1 MKDRELKE
9 KLQQLH
15 IPKYDEHKLEK
26 VISEAK
32 NIDFF
37 SENQRMTNTEF
48 FFNQVGFISK
58 KVWGLKIIF
67 SLFILYLFIVED
79 ININNWMWTL
89 LAIAGPILCLFNAK
103 EICNVFQAGM
113 FEIQIAAK
121 HSFSKV
127 LINRLI
133 VFGIFN
139 LFFLICSATLL
150 SIVKETVIWQIIL
163 YGTVPYVIMCFGC
176 MYILNK
182 CHEENILLYST
193 TWGIC
198 LSSGIVILKISG
210 VELFATCYFAIW
222 LVFGLIA
229 VSGVGVEVKQLLKK
243 AGGNLNEISNGTF
256 I

>member
-127 LINRLI
+127 LMIRLI
-133 VFGIFN
+133 VFGIFD

-176 MYILNK
+176 MYI
-182 CHEENILLYST
+182 
-193 TWGIC
+193 
-198 LSSGIVILKISG
+198 
-210 VELFATCYFAIW
+210 
-222 LVFGLIA
+222 
-229 VSGVGVEVKQLLKK
+229 
-243 AGGNLNEISNGTF
+243 
-256 I
+256 

>member
-1 MKDRELKE
+1 MKDRELKG

-15 IPKYDEHKLEK
+15 IPKYDQHKLEE
-26 VISEAK
+26 VISEVK

-37 SENQRMTNTEF
+37 PENQRMTNTEF

-67 SLFILYLFIVED
+67 SLFILYLFIAED

-113 FEIQIAAK
+113 LEIQIAAK

-127 LINRLI
+127 LMIRLI
-133 VFGIFN
+133 AFGIFD

-198 LSSGIVILKISG
+198 LSSSIVILKISG

-222 LVFGLIA
+222 LVFGVIA
-229 VSGVGVEVKQLLKK
+229 VSSVGVEIKQLLKK
-243 AGGNLNEISNGTF
+243 TGGNLNEISNGTF

>member
-1 MKDRELKE
+1 MKDRELKG

-15 IPKYDEHKLEK
+15 IPKYDEHKLEE
-26 VISEAK
+26 VISEVK

-37 SENQRMTNTEF
+37 PENQRMTNTEF

-67 SLFILYLFIVED
+67 SLFILYLFIAED

-103 EICNVFQAGM
+103 EICNVFQPGM
-113 FEIQIAAK
+113 FEIQMATK

-127 LINRLI
+127 LMIRLI
-133 VFGIFN
+133 VFGIFD
-139 LFFLICSATLL
+139 LLFLICSTIIL
-150 SIVKETVIWQIIL
+150 SLVKETVIWQIIL

-198 LSSGIVILKISG
+198 LSSRHCYIENIRSGIICDM
-210 VELFATCYFAIW
+210 LFCYLVSIW
-222 LVFGLIA
+222 
-229 VSGVGVEVKQLLKK
+229 
-243 AGGNLNEISNGTF
+243 SNCS
-256 I
+256 

>member
-1 MKDRELKE
+1 MKDKELKG

-15 IPKYDEHKLEK
+15 IPKYDEYKLEK

-32 NIDFF
+32 KIDLFP
-37 SENQRMTNTEF
+37 ENQRMTNTEF

-89 LAIAGPILCLFNAK
+89 LAVAGPILCLFNAK
-103 EICNVFQAGM
+103 EICNIFQAGM
-113 FEIQIAAK
+113 LEIQITAK

-127 LINRLI
+127 LLVRLI
-133 VFGIFN
+133 VFGIFD
-139 LFFLICSATLL
+139 LIFLICSVTLL
-150 SIVKETVIWQIIL
+150 SIVKETLIWQIIL

-176 MYILNK
+176 MFILNK
-182 CHEENILLYST
+182 CHEENTLLYST

-198 LSSGIVILKISG
+198 LSSSIVILKISG

-229 VSGVGVEVKQLLKK
+229 VSGVGVEIKQLLKK
-243 AGGNLNEISNGTF
+243 AGGNLNEISHGTF